1 MFSPLYGISLPQAPG
16 KLKRHAWALLVFAAA
31 VGVRFALNPVFG
43 TRQPFT
49 FLFVAVAFAAWYAG
63 RWAAAAVIVLGIVI
77 DDYLFMSPQP
87 KFGVQG
93 PTSWVAI
100 VVFAVVSIGIIA
112 FFEAQRRAVQRARSE
127 IAAREATQNALLQSE
142 QRRGLALDAAELGIW
157 SWDARQKTLTFDK
170 NSRHILG
177 LSQYE
182 SGNGDGA
189 GPGYQTYNDVLGAL
203 HVEDRSRVA
212 RAVRESLDVS
222 GQHDIDLEYRVVL
235 PDQRMRWVRT
245 KGRIYSEDGANVGMH
260 GTLQDITLARQTE
273 EALRQTEKLA
283 AVGRMASSIAHEI
296 NNPLESVTN
305 LLYLIEQSGS
315 FEEIRDFSQNAQREL
330 SRVANI
336 VTQTL
341 RFHRHSAKPVEANL
355 SETMASVISLYQGR
369 LLALDVSVE
378 RQLKKTEPLLC
389 YESELRQ
396 VFANLI
402 GNALDASQKGGR
414 LLLRKR
420 EAHHP
425 LTGAAGIRITIADT
439 GSGMSKETKQR
450 LFEPFFTT
458 KEVTGTGLGL
468 WISHSIVEKHEGTI
482 RVRSSQ
488 RAEHHGTVFSLFF
501 PFQRRLQDVNSE
513 GPLSFAQAAQS
524 GRSVA

>member
-1 MFSPLYGISLPQAPG
+1 MPKRYG
-16 KLKRHAWALLVFAAA
+16 WALLVFAAA
-31 VGVRFALNPVFG
+31 VAARLALNPVLG

-49 FLFVAVAFAAWYAG
+49 FLFVAIVFASWYAG
-63 RWAAAAVIVLGIVI
+63 SLAAGTLTLLGVVLG
-77 DDYLFMSPQP
+77 DYLFLEPQRRFQL
-87 KFGVQG
+87 KG
-93 PTSWVAI
+93 TEAWVAAFVFGFVSVAII
-100 VVFAVVSIGIIA
+100 VFV
-112 FFEAQRRAVQRARSE
+112 EAQRRAVLRFQAE
-127 IAAREATQNALLQSE
+127 AAARKAIQEALQQSE
-142 QRRGLALDAAELGIW
+142 ERRRLALDAAELGIW
-157 SWDARQKTLTFDK
+157 SWDTRQKILTFDN

-177 LSQYE
+177 LAVS
-182 SGNGDGA
+182 SVNGDPDRDGIGA
-189 GPGYQTYNDVLGAL
+189 GLGYGYPSYNDVLGVL
-203 HVEDRSRVA
+203 HPDDRNRVA
-212 RAVRESLDVS
+212 RAVRESLDIP
-222 GQHDIDLEYRVVL
+222 GDHDIDLEYRVVL
-235 PDQRMRWVRT
+235 PDGRMRWVRT
-245 KGRIYSEDGANVGMH
+245 KGRISREDGTNIGVH

-305 LLYLIEQSGS
+305 LLYLIEKSDS
-315 FEEIRDFSQNAQREL
+315 FEEVRDFSQKAQREL

-341 RFHRHSAKPVEANL
+341 RFHRHSARPVETNL

-369 LLALDVSVE
+369 LLALGVSVE
-378 RQLKKTEPLLC
+378 RRLKKTEPLLC

-414 LLLRKR
+414 ILLRKR

-425 LTGAAGIRITIADT
+425 VTGDAGIRITIADT
-439 GSGMSKETKQR
+439 GSGMSEETKQR
-450 LFEPFFTT
+450 IFEPFFTT

-468 WISHSIVEKHEGTI
+468 WISHSIVEKHEGSI

-488 RAEHHGTVFSLFF
+488 CTEHHGTVFSLFF
-501 PFQRRLQDVNSE
+501 PFRRRLQGSATD
-513 GPLSFAQAAQS
+513 GMPAFARSAQS
-524 GRSVA
+524 GRAVA